1 MLRDGGPRMNWL
13 HLTASQFSIDPT
25 SPSGLSRN
33 GKPVGWDAGRYWRT
47 KVKGKAIMCH
57 VIIMMLKTGG
67 QIPNGVEVDH
77 IDRDGH
83 NNRIENLRLVTRQ
96 GNVCNTSVRK
106 DSKSGIKGVAYRDGR
121 LKPYVAHKQRFGK
134 RSSKSFKTSNEA
146 LEWLGETT

>member
-1 MLRDGGPRMNWL
+1 MNWL

>member
-146 LEWLGETT
+146 LEWLGEH